1 MMLATSRKTRG
12 ASHVYRLHVRI
23 PVSHIGFPRISAEY
37 DTLVT
42 VTLREALGY
51 VGWSEECTVSTLT
64 GAGTAGWE
72 TQLTPHSQSVSFT
85 IWQSDSEESSVQV
98 QHLWFKQATTIY
110 TRSYFCSGCVSWS
123 QPLAGARGPTAG
135 QLAPA
140 AILGSNRSPRRQS
153 VWLCVNP
160 KVV

>member
-1 MMLATSRKTRG
+1 M
-12 ASHVYRLHVRI
+12 
-23 PVSHIGFPRISAEY
+23 HIGFPRISAEY

-42 VTLREALGY
+42 VTLRVALGY

-98 QHLWFKQATTIY
+98 QHL
-110 TRSYFCSGCVSWS
+110 
-123 QPLAGARGPTAG
+123 
-135 QLAPA
+135 
-140 AILGSNRSPRRQS
+140 
-153 VWLCVNP
+153 
-160 KVV
+160 